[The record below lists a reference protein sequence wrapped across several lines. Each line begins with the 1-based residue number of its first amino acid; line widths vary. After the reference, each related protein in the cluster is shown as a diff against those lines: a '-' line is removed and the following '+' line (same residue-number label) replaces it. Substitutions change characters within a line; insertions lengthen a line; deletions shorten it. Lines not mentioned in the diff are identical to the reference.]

1 MKKFLMM
8 LAVFT
13 LCIAMCASV
22 AVAEMPAGMLSVN
35 AITKNFEVYHHIAA
49 LVVEYA
55 DEIVA
60 PELDAFTFVDTAPA
74 TYSAAEERRD
84 SDQAVVTAVY
94 TNDAPEMREDKTSV
108 AGKYLIVELEG
119 DFPVVWDSENE
130 RYIVENVACMA
141 TWRHQ
146 GEGRQRIR
154 KDYSELTITQNVDIL
169 NKDGKVVAAACTLP
183 TLNQAD
189 MVNLIIDDF
198 EVTSIKS
205 PRGYDYYYA
214 LYLPKNYDPAQKYPM
229 VVSVAGNGSR
239 LDYSAQDEDGNLLCI
254 GAQISADQVA
264 TYFAEHYDDVIVL
277 APQPWA
283 ETPEEWGV
291 DNVKDTI
298 YLVDYIKSNYAVD
311 LDRVYAIGSS
321 FGGMHLSQVL
331 TARPDLATAYLACNT
346 SYSGLTT
353 MFDDDMPSGSF
364 KGATPEEVIET
375 TTTHMVRKDA
385 YIESA
390 REVLKPL
397 ADEGVKVYVLHAAND
412 ETITASK
419 AVYFYNAL
427 REVYKDAEYTD
438 EEIEAMLTMN
448 IVSDEIMLENG
459 ICKFHSCSK
468 YAVLDENVVNWLM
481 AQ

>member
-8 LAVFT
+8 LAVLT
-13 LCIAMCASV
+13 LCIVMCSSAAM
-22 AVAEMPAGMLSVN
+22 AEMPNGILSVN

-60 PELDAFTFVDTAPA
+60 PELDSFTFVDTAPA
-74 TYSAAEERRD
+74 TYSAGEERRE

-94 TNDAPEMREDKTSV
+94 TNDAPEMRGDKTSV
-108 AGKYLIVELEG
+108 AGKYLLVELQG
-119 DFPVVWDSENE
+119 DFPVVWSDEAG
-130 RYIVENVACMA
+130 RYVVENVACMA

-146 GEGRQRIR
+146 GEARQRIR

-183 TLNQAD
+183 TLKQED

-205 PRGYDYYYA
+205 PRGYNYHYA
-214 LYLPKNYDPAQKYPM
+214 LYLPENYDPTQKYPL

-239 LDYSAQDEDGNLLCI
+239 LDYSAQDENGNLLCI
-254 GAQISADQVA
+254 GAHISADQVA
-264 TYFAEHYDDVIVL
+264 TYFAENYDDVIVL

-291 DNVKDTI
+291 DIVQDTI
-298 YLVDYIKSNYAVD
+298 YLIDYIKSNYAVD
-311 LDRVYAIGSS
+311 LDRVYGIGSS

-331 TARPDLATAYLACNT
+331 TTRPDILTAYVAANT
-346 SYSGLTT
+346 RYTNLPNMLDADTPEGV
-353 MFDDDMPSGSF
+353 F
-364 KGATPEEVIET
+364 KGASPEEAIATTNEHLLVKDQWIEDA
-375 TTTHMVRKDA
+375 RK
-385 YIESA
+385 
-390 REVLKPL
+390 VLKPL
-397 ADEGVKVYVLHAAND
+397 ADTGVKVYVIHAAND
-412 ETITASK
+412 ETICSSYAINCYTA
-419 AVYFYNAL
+419 L
-427 REVYKDAEYTD
+427 QEVYEDAGYTA
-438 EEIEAMLTMN
+438 EEIDAMLEMN
-448 IVSDEIMLENG
+448 ILSDETLLSKG
-459 ICKFHSCSK
+459 ICKFHSVSK
-468 YAVLDENVVNWLM
+468 YAVLDADVMAWMM